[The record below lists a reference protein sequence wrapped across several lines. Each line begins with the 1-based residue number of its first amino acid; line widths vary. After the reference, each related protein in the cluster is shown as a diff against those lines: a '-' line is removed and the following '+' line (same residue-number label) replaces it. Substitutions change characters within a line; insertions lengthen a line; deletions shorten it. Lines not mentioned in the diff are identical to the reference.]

1 MGTFAQVLDAL
12 RLRRDVVR
20 RVEDLVHVPIYSRA
34 RAHLWPYTNLFL
46 AVPVPIYSRFMA
58 VHEPIFFSRARTYL

>member
-34 RAHLWPYTNLFL
+34 RAHLWPWYMNLFL
-46 AVPVPIYSRFMA
+46 VVPVPIYSRLMA
-58 VHEPIFFSRARTYL
+58 VHEPIFNRTRTYL